1 MTTTE
6 QIAEDRRWPPGAD
19 QTRTDS
25 AAVRQTVTEVE
36 EQVRILI
43 RERPVVAV
51 LAAAGVGYLLA
62 RIVARVAR

>member
-6 QIAEDRRWPPGAD
+6 QIAEDRRWAPGAD
-19 QTRTDS
+19 QARTDS
-25 AAVRQTVTEVE
+25 AAVRRTVTEVE
-36 EQVRILI
+36 EQVRTLI